1 MRIASALSKEMA
13 RMNTFGM
20 RLALI
25 VAAALFAMY
34 VGVPSYGQ
42 EDTATPTAAPT
53 ASPTAEAEG
62 PETATPVPSSQQ
74 NVLSLY
80 DDNGNGRI
88 TCAEARK
95 HGIAP
100 VYENHPAY
108 QYMRDS
114 DNDGVVCEPTDWDTE
129 SVKPTSTVEVEGSR
143 CFRVDGGH
151 NGLEEQ
157 IRTILEKPVEFE
169 NTYISPLTTTV
180 TDENGNT
187 EVSVRTG
194 VSQFL
199 VILTADDKNMM
210 AWGTIGTL
218 NLDETESNS
227 MVCDSEIL
235 GIAEFELGEPIYVSE
250 ETATT
255 PTPVPASTPVS
266 ATDTIVAT
274 ATPAPTTQTVGDDA

>member
-1 MRIASALSKEMA
+1 
-13 RMNTFGM
+13 MNTFGM

-25 VAAALFAMY
+25 VAAALFAIY

-100 VYENHPAY
+100 VYEDHPAY

-114 DNDGVVCEPTDWDTE
+114 DNDGVVCEHTDWDTE

-143 CFRVDGGH
+143 CFRADGGH

-180 TDENGNT
+180 TDVNGNT
-187 EVSVRTG
+187 EKSVRTG
-194 VSQFL
+194 VNQFL
-199 VILTADDKNMM
+199 IILAADDKSMM
-210 AWGTIGTL
+210 AWGTVGTL
-218 NLDETESNS
+218 NSDESESNV
-227 MVCDSEIL
+227 MRCDGEIF
-235 GIAEFELGEPIYVSE
+235 GIAEFELGRLIYVSE
-250 ETATT
+250 ENATT

-266 ATDTIVAT
+266 ATETIVAT

>member
-1 MRIASALSKEMA
+1 MGAKERRLVVIAVTIVFAITARI
-13 RMNTFGM
+13 
-20 RLALI
+20 
-25 VAAALFAMY
+25 
-34 VGVPSYGQ
+34 PSYGQ
-42 EDTATPTAAPT
+42 AETATPTSSYGSGVVEET
-53 ASPTAEAEG
+53 
-62 PETATPVPSSQQ
+62 ETATPAPPVQEDA
-74 NVLSLY
+74 LSLY
-80 DDNGNGRI
+80 DDNRNGRI
-88 TCAEARK
+88 TCAEARR
-95 HGIAP
+95 HGITP
-100 VYENHPAY
+100 VSAEHPAY
-108 QYMRDS
+108 QYMRDA
-114 DNDGVVCEPTDWDTE
+114 DNDGVVCEPANWKAESNWEAE
-129 SVKPTSTVEVEGSR
+129 SVKPRSTVEVEESQ
-143 CFRVDGGH
+143 CFRVDGGYD
-151 NGLEEQ
+151 GLEEQ

-169 NTYISPLTTTV
+169 NTFISPLTTTV

>member
-1 MRIASALSKEMA
+1 
-13 RMNTFGM
+13 MNAYGM
-20 RLALI
+20 RPALI
-25 VAAALFAMY
+25 VAAAFIAMC

-42 EDTATPTAAPT
+42 ADTATPTATPT
-53 ASPTAEAEG
+53 TSTTAEVEG
-62 PETATPVPSSQQ
+62 PETSTPVPSSQD

-100 VYENHPAY
+100 VYEDHPAY
-108 QYMRDS
+108 QYMRDT
-114 DNDGVVCEPTDWDTE
+114 DNDGVVCERTNWKAESNWEAE
-129 SVKPTSTVEVEGSR
+129 SVKPRSTVEVEESQ
-143 CFRVDGGH
+143 CFRVDGGYD
-151 NGLEEQ
+151 GLEEQ
-157 IRTILEKPVEFE
+157 IRTILERPVEFE

-194 VSQFL
+194 VTQFL

-218 NLDETESNS
+218 NLDETASNS

-235 GIAEFELGEPIYVSE
+235 GIAEFELGEPIYFSE